1 MNYSLILAET
11 RGRVGLI
18 TLNRPE
24 KLNAWS
30 GKMMAEMR
38 NAMDA
43 WATDPAVGAV
53 VVTGAGRAFCAG
65 ADIVAVFAT
74 SAAAADEGRTSG
86 SNDGDSGENNWV
98 RYIQHYPKPTLAAIN
113 GIAVGIGITQVL
125 PFDMRIGSELARIG
139 FFFIKMGLTP
149 ELASSHLL
157 PQMVGTARAA
167 DWCLTGRLV
176 PAEEA
181 REAGLLSEVVPAD
194 RLLDRAIE
202 IGEQLAG
209 NAAPAMV
216 LIREL
221 LRENANDSD
230 LDSVLSRESVALAAS
245 YASWEHREAIAAF
258 SEKRAPNFTRRP

>member
-1 MNYSLILAET
+1 MDYSLIIAEK

-30 GKMMAEMR
+30 AQMMVEMR

-43 WATDPAVGAV
+43 WATDPAIGAV
-53 VVTGAGRAFCAG
+53 IVTGAGRAFCAG
-65 ADIVAVFAT
+65 ADIAGFAR
-74 SAAAADEGRTSG
+74 SAAAADDGRTRETT
-86 SNDGDSGENNWV
+86 DAASGETNWV
-98 RYIQHYPKPTLAAIN
+98 SYIQHYPKPTLAAIN
-113 GIAVGIGITQVL
+113 GVAVGIGITQVM
-125 PFDMRIGSELARIG
+125 PFDIRIGSEHARIG

-157 PQMVGTARAA
+157 PRMVGAARAA

-181 REAGLLSEVVPAD
+181 REAGLLSEVVPAG

-202 IGEQLAG
+202 IAEQLAG
-209 NAAPAMV
+209 NAGPATL

-221 LRENANDSD
+221 LRENANDTD
-230 LDSVLSRESVALAAS
+230 LDAVLARESVALATAM
-245 YASWEHREAIAAF
+245 ASWEHREAIAAF
-258 SEKRAPNFTRRP
+258 SEKRAPNFARKP